1 MSYYFETRNALEPL
15 PLTRDMN
22 GISVRPEGRGYLTGV
37 TDYGAPY
44 GFNWELDY
52 QWFEDTV
59 WPRLASRVLLPL
71 APEPVRPFNVTRAAS
86 FPILTSTELVNYRYQ
101 ALLAGTPW
109 RYYRLVMTQWPRVE
123 GNQAYGV
130 SARLDGSVANT
141 FPGLGAFSATA
152 NVTMETFDQS
162 GPHLG
167 CMSCHN
173 SARMRADF
181 MWTILDHAYPAQF
194 GPATPASRPPPAP

>member
-1 MSYYFETRNALEPL
+1 MGLHIAQKTPSRPQWIWSSFEQKDIVPPKWADWPGAFALNDGTGAPMPDTNPL
-15 PLTRDMN
+15 PL
-22 GISVRPEGRGYLTGV
+22 V
-37 TDYGAPY
+37 
-44 GFNWELDY
+44 
-52 QWFEDTV
+52 
-59 WPRLASRVLLPL
+59 PL

-123 GNQAYGV
+123 GNQADGV
-130 SARLDGSVANT
+130 SASLDGSVANT